1 MYSSHFCGMQI
12 CTKETC
18 LLSRPRPVRA
28 IMVSVPCNMS
38 TSGTMAYSSLN
49 WDDVLQNTL
58 CQARLDRCF
67 ALRDLIRMERISC
80 RSEKS
85 GILNV
90 STEFRYLRCTE
101 IFWNSHNVRS
111 WNLGTYG
118 PSYIAHSQVPR
129 PTLQCQS
136 GNQTTLHTS
145 ATSKQPYKRCMG
157 IW

>member
-18 LLSRPRPVRA
+18 LLSRPRPVRPVQSPMQHVHQSDDG
-28 IMVSVPCNMS
+28 I
-38 TSGTMAYSSLN
+38 LN
-49 WDDVLQNTL
+49 PQLRRCTPEYPL
-58 CQARLDRCF
+58 PSLDRCF

-80 RSEKS
+80 WLEKS